1 MDAINGPK
9 PLICRISLYAGD
21 RAL

>member
-1 MDAINGPK
+1 MDAVNGPK
-9 PLICRISLYAGD
+9 LLICRISLYAGD

>member
-9 PLICRISLYAGD
+9 PLICRIGLYAGD

>member
-1 MDAINGPK
+1 MDAINGLK
-9 PLICRISLYAGD
+9 PLICRINFYAGD